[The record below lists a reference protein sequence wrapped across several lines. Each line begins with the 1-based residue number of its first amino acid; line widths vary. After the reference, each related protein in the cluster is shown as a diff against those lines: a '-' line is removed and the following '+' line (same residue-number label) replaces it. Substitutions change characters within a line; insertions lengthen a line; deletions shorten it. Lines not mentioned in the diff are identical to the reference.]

1 MNRDCKKALARI
13 AKLCRENIAA
23 FGPTYDPRWPRIP
36 GPGAQMKGAKSEGN
50 GVTDMAREIL
60 TEIRLIRREHR
71 RSNSPIS
78 LNRNTS
84 AEKGSGQCQNHDTPR
99 TW

>member
-23 FGPTYDPRWPRIP
+23 FGQAYDPRWPQ
-36 GPGAQMKGAKSEGN
+36 GGQMKGAKSEGN
-50 GVTDMAREIL
+50 GVTGMAIEIL

-71 RSNSPIS
+71 RSNEQV
-78 LNRNTS
+78 RRDS
-84 AEKGSGQCQNHDTPR
+84 AAPERTP
-99 TW
+99 

>member
-71 RSNSPIS
+71 RSNAHA
-78 LNRNTS
+78 L
-84 AEKGSGQCQNHDTPR
+84 AEERSDDSQQRVVGDSE
-99 TW
+99 